1 VNTDT
6 ERDQRLAQ
14 VLVEFAHTLGTHFSI
29 QRILDHLVLSIID
42 ILPVTGAGVML
53 MGERQ
58 ALHFI
63 AASDEK
69 VMAIERLQNKLGEG
83 PCLEAYRFGLPVA
96 ITNWRSTPG
105 SRSSQPVPDRRAWG
119 QCSLSR

>member
-63 AASDEK
+63 AASAEK
-69 VMAIERLQNKLGEG
+69 VMAIERAAEQAGRGALPG
-83 PCLEAYRFGLPVA
+83 GL
-96 ITNWRSTPG
+96 
-105 SRSSQPVPDRRAWG
+105 
-119 QCSLSR
+119 

>member
-1 VNTDT
+1 MNTDT

-69 VMAIERLQNKLGEG
+69 VMAIERAAEQAGRGALPG
-83 PCLEAYRFGLPVA
+83 GL
-96 ITNWRSTPG
+96 
-105 SRSSQPVPDRRAWG
+105 
-119 QCSLSR
+119 